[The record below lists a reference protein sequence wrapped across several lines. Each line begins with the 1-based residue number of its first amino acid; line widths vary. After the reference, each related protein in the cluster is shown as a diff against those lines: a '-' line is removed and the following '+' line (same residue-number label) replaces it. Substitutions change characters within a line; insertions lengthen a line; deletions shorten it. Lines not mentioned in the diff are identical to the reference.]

1 MSDLEALIK
10 AAVEANDNVAQVRR
24 EADEA
29 VALAVAERAAALR
42 AARDAGATW
51 RQLGAA
57 LGVSGERAQQAARQ
71 G

>member
-1 MSDLEALIK
+1 MPRRRTVPDPAADRALDRDWS
-10 AAVEANDNVAQVRR
+10 VC